1 MRQNDENPISQSAD
15 SHRELVSYRYDS
27 CRTGKLSFREAE
39 CQVAEHFST
48 GELGSC
54 WHSYAILGAS
64 KSRGQARWLSG
75 GQGYIKINFTYK
87 YVFLQPSD
95 DF

>member
-15 SHRELVSYRYDS
+15 SDRELVSYSYDS

-48 GELGSC
+48 GVQGSC
-54 WHSYAILGAS
+54 WHSHAILGAS
-64 KSRGQARWLSG
+64 KSRPKQG
-75 GQGYIKINFTYK
+75 GSVEGRTR
-87 YVFLQPSD
+87 
-95 DF
+95 